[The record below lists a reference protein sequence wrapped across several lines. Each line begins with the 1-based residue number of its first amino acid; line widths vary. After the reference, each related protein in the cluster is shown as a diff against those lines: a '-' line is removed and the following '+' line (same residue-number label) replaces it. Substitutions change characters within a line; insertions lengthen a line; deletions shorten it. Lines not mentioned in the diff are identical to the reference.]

1 MADLRLESDER
12 LSIVGHL
19 EEFSARVTL
28 VVLILVA
35 MTVVLS
41 QRTDDLLMW
50 WLSVLSP
57 CSSCMVVF
65 EPGAWIGLRWTTAIV
80 CAAVLSLPLVVHQ
93 SVSFASPGLLPSE
106 RRRLRLGMV
115 VTSIVGV
122 SIALWFGW
130 RGAPWVYAQAMTTVD
145 TTGLTLALDAVQ
157 LVELTLAVMWIFALL
172 GATVGATLG
181 AGVFGRLHRENIAT
195 WRWRISLPVV
205 LLIVTST
212 WTTTNDLR
220 WPLAIASALL
230 LEMPLLPWR
239 NTAPRSLPTVLDAEG
254 GRRRLLVVDC
264 ACEGAFGLPPHP
276 PKESTGHHIAQG
288 LCARMNERTSL
299 IERIQDG
306 RATDVVVVGCST
318 APLPQAF
325 KEAVASAGAQL
336 RGLNLRDIEHR
347 RPSIEPR
354 SMACQRDLLLSAFV
368 NPWSQEAAA
377 QRTIEHLATTE
388 RDVVFG
394 PLPASMPPQQLWLQ
408 RDPR

>member
-1 MADLRLESDER
+1 MDWIAMDNSHRMCGRAVSAARCSPIRVLRIAR
-12 LSIVGHL
+12 LAAKRTSSPPSGDGRHVHRRGFH
-19 EEFSARVTL
+19 RV
-28 VVLILVA
+28 VVRL
-35 MTVVLS
+35 
-41 QRTDDLLMW
+41 
-50 WLSVLSP
+50 
-57 CSSCMVVF
+57 
-65 EPGAWIGLRWTTAIV
+65 AW
-80 CAAVLSLPLVVHQ
+80 S
-93 SVSFASPGLLPSE
+93 
-106 RRRLRLGMV
+106 
-115 VTSIVGV
+115 
-122 SIALWFGW
+122 
-130 RGAPWVYAQAMTTVD
+130 PWVYAQAMTTVD

-181 AGVFGRLHRENIAT
+181 AGVFGRIHRENIAT

-264 ACEGAFGLPPHP
+264 ACEGAFGLPPYP

-299 IERIQDG
+299 MERIQDG

-336 RGLNLRDIEHR
+336 RGLNLREIEHR
-347 RPSIEPR
+347 RPSIQPR

-368 NPWSQEAAA
+368 DPWSKMRQPNAPSNTW
-377 QRTIEHLATTE
+377 QRRKGTLCSAPFPARCPHRNFGCSMTRGEGALKPHA
-388 RDVVFG
+388 RDLTSCNV
-394 PLPASMPPQQLWLQ
+394 S
-408 RDPR
+408 